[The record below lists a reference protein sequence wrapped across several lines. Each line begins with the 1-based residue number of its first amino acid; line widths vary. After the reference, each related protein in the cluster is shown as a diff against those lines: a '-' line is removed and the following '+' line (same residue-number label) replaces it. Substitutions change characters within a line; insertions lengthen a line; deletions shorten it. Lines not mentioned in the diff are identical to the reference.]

1 MKKENK
7 LAQQLQ
13 EEELRILFNEGI
25 ANQFGK
31 KKSVTA
37 AKAGALGLTEQSKEI
52 AAFMEGISSD
62 DSDDESDNDDGPIFI
77 DDEPEATVIF
87 REKTIEDII
96 EEQRAK
102 LAAEG
107 KKGTPVTAESFA
119 TWRTAKLAQK
129 QAEAEARVKAE
140 LTKKKGGKGLCKSF
154 SSGFAHV
161 YMVALQVLFL
171 FFAAVLS
178 GKELFNYNSS
188 LFVDDDGAIDESEE
202 QAMNADMLKRKEM
215 EEAKAREEAERIQA
229 EQERLA
235 ELQKIEFEVRQRKEA
250 DRRLYAAA
258 PNRATFVLAG
268 VTINQVVFEDDEE
281 EDLTPFPEETLVE
294 AEVVEEGHYATEGI
308 SEELKEAYLQGSDD
322 ENEDGEG
329 EEGEDGEGSDGEEG
343 ESEGEGEEESG
354 EGGEETQSGPGS
366 NKS

>member
-31 KKSVTA
+31 KKSTAA

-62 DSDDESDNDDGPIFI
+62 ESGDESDNDEGPIYI

-119 TWRTAKLAQK
+119 IWRTAKLAQK

-140 LTKKKGGKGLCKSF
+140 LTKKKGGKGLCKLLYPHFLLSF
-154 SSGFAHV
+154 YSMYAYCDSYVH
-161 YMVALQVLFL
+161 L
-171 FFAAVLS
+171 
-178 GKELFNYNSS
+178 
-188 LFVDDDGAIDESEE
+188 ID
-202 QAMNADMLKRKEM
+202 
-215 EEAKAREEAERIQA
+215 
-229 EQERLA
+229 
-235 ELQKIEFEVRQRKEA
+235 
-250 DRRLYAAA
+250 
-258 PNRATFVLAG
+258 
-268 VTINQVVFEDDEE
+268 
-281 EDLTPFPEETLVE
+281 
-294 AEVVEEGHYATEGI
+294 
-308 SEELKEAYLQGSDD
+308 
-322 ENEDGEG
+322 
-329 EEGEDGEGSDGEEG
+329 
-343 ESEGEGEEESG
+343 
-354 EGGEETQSGPGS
+354 
-366 NKS
+366 